1 MCSVMT
7 DSLSEWCMRERI
19 YSFANGKGC
28 LIMKLLPGIYFL
40 LKFLKRKG
48 LSLYSKLTTLKSHC
62 WMHCYN
68 SFLKYYELRELQV
81 FFFWCSSFS
90 LHPCSSHDL
99 HLLAR
104 VVPLQQSLQH
114 LVPWLLQLEATG
126 KTRMPSPLISRKGVD
141 LKYIAN
147 ALEIR
152 NREMQSRTRF
162 MGKNYEM
169 RKSNSLALT

>member
-1 MCSVMT
+1 MVHAWKNLLLCKWGG
-7 DSLSEWCMRERI
+7 LFN
-19 YSFANGKGC
+19 YSTAVWN
-28 LIMKLLPGIYFL
+28 LLPVEVFKKNGGYLFILNLPLSNHTAECIATILFKNTMNWENCSFFL
-40 LKFLKRKG
+40 C
-48 LSLYSKLTTLKSHC
+48 SL
-62 WMHCYN
+62 
-68 SFLKYYELRELQV
+68 
-81 FFFWCSSFS
+81 FS

-104 VVPLQQSLQH
+104 VAPLQRSHQH

-126 KTRMPSPLISRKGVD
+126 KTRMPSPLISKKGVD
-141 LKYIAN
+141 LKYIDN